1 MSNRTGPVYIVD
13 DDVSVREAV
22 GSLVRSAGWP
32 VQGFA
37 SAQEFLASR
46 GADEGG
52 CLVLDLKLP
61 GVTGLDL
68 QEKLT
73 KVGADLPIIFLT
85 GHADIPASVR
95 AIKAGAVDFLT
106 KPFEEQ
112 ALLDAIE
119 QGMARSRQARTR
131 RPNGAP
137 GEFADIIGS
146 SAGLRAVLDKVA
158 VVAPTDST
166 VLILG
171 ETGTGKEII
180 ARAIHKRSRR
190 AAQRFVNVNCAAI
203 PPTLVASELFGHEK
217 GAFTG
222 ALQRHLGRFEQAE
235 GGTLF
240 LDEIGDL
247 PAETQITLLR
257 VLQEREFE
265 RVGGRQAIRADVRVI
280 AATNQDLEQAVQEG
294 TFRAD
299 LYYRLHVFPIV
310 LPPLRER
317 RGDIP
322 ALVEHFIGK
331 LSAKLGKQIDAVA
344 PAVLDALCACP
355 WPGNV
360 RELENVIER
369 AVIMSP
375 GPTLQPG
382 EWLPQ
387 AKAASPNSSAPPT
400 NGSIQ
405 TLAASEREQ
414 ILRALDATGWR
425 GVLARPETDHAR
437 RADEGARDH
446 STPHAHTNRLLKKSH
461 LRTHCRDTPLSRHPS
476 DGDPARLAPHP
487 HMQVVTPADLRELCH
502 ERPSAVV
509 LAYVCRYWLQVTE

>member
-1 MSNRTGPVYIVD
+1 MSNTASPVFIVD
-13 DDVSVREAV
+13 DDVSIRAAV

-32 VQGFA
+32 VKEFA

-46 GADEGG
+46 GVDGWG

-61 GVTGLDL
+61 GLTGLDL
-68 QEKLT
+68 QAELA
-73 KVGADLPIIFLT
+73 KVGSELPIIFLT
-85 GHADIPASVR
+85 GHGDIPASVR

-106 KPFEEQ
+106 KPFKDQ
-112 ALLDAIE
+112 ALLDAIQ
-119 QGMARSRQARTR
+119 QGMARCPKARSR
-131 RPNGAP
+131 RPDGAP
-137 GEFADIIGS
+137 GECADIVGS
-146 SAGLRAVLDKVA
+146 STGLRAVLEKVT
-158 VVAPTDST
+158 VVAPADST
-166 VLILG
+166 VLLLG
-171 ETGTGKEII
+171 ETGTGKEVI
-180 ARAIHKRSRR
+180 ARAIHHRSRR

-203 PPTLVASELFGHEK
+203 PPALVASELFGHEK

-222 ALQRHLGRFEQAE
+222 ALQRHIGRFEQAE

-247 PAETQITLLR
+247 PAETQIALLR

-265 RVGGRQAIRADVRVI
+265 RIGGRQTIRADVRVI
-280 AATNQDLEQAVQEG
+280 AATNRSLEEAVEEG

-317 RGDIP
+317 RGDIA

-331 LSAKLGKQIDAVA
+331 VGAKMGKQVEAVA
-344 PAVLDALCACP
+344 PATLDALCAYA

-382 EWLPQ
+382 EWLPEP
-387 AKAASPNSSAPPT
+387 KAAPSNNSTPPVT
-400 NGSIQ
+400 GAIP

-414 ILRALDATGWR
+414 ILRALEKTGWL
-425 GVLARPETDHAR
+425 VS
-437 RADEGARDH
+437 GARGAAALLGLKPTTLGARMKKLGITRPLTL
-446 STPHAHTNRLLKKSH
+446 TP
-461 LRTHCRDTPLSRHPS
+461 
-476 DGDPARLAPHP
+476 
-487 HMQVVTPADLRELCH
+487 Q
-502 ERPSAVV
+502 
-509 LAYVCRYWLQVTE
+509 